1 MGALIPN
8 GNDTEVINQL
18 NLVFTGPK
26 LAKLRAHIR
35 NTGDDVFGPTR
46 HLPRISYRLK
56 VAPTSGNRA
65 KGRWYVF
72 LRDLIG
78 PDNQQKILTGLRDA
92 VADPT
97 CVGIRFWARLD
108 PGVPTGYD
116 VEVVSEA
123 ADTDGQHWVTIT
135 MLCDH
140 EINPS
145 LPGDPNTPPANPGE
159 QPPTQPAVAAAAGAA
174 YGSAKKPAKKAAKKS
189 TKKASK
195 KSSKKAAKKKK

>member
-8 GNDTEVINQL
+8 GNDTEVIKQL
-18 NLVFTGPK
+18 NEVFTGAK
-26 LAKLRAHIR
+26 LAKLRKHIR
-35 NTGDDVFGPTR
+35 NTGDDVFGPAR

-56 VAPTSGNRA
+56 VAPISGNRA

-78 PDNQQKILTGLRDA
+78 PGNQQKILTALRDA

-108 PGVPTGYD
+108 PGIANGYD
-116 VEVVSEA
+116 VEVVTEP
-123 ADTDGQHWVTIT
+123 ADQDGQHWVTIT

-140 EINPS
+140 EINPA
-145 LPGDPNTPPANPGE
+145 LPGDPATPPANPGE
-159 QPPTQPAVAAAAGAA
+159 QPPTQPAVATARK
-174 YGSAKKPAKKAAKKS
+174 KKPAKKAAKK
-189 TKKASK
+189 TVK
-195 KSSKKAAKKKK
+195 KSYKKAAKKKK

>member
-18 NLVFTGPK
+18 NSVFTGPT
-26 LAKLRAHIR
+26 LAKLRRHIR
-35 NTGDDVFGPTR
+35 STGDDMFGPTR
-46 HLPRISYRLK
+46 HLPRISFRLK
-56 VAPTSGNRA
+56 VAPTGIRGR
-65 KGRWYVF
+65 GRWYVF

-78 PDNQQKILTGLRDA
+78 LDNQQKILTGLRDA

-145 LPGDPNTPPANPGE
+145 LPGDPNTPPPNPGE
-159 QPPTQPAVAAAAGAA
+159 QPPTQPLVAATP
-174 YGSAKKPAKKAAKKS
+174 KAKKAVKKTVKKAVKKS
-189 TKKASK
+189 N
-195 KSSKKAAKKKK
+195 KKAAKKKR

>member
-8 GNDTEVINQL
+8 GNDAEVISQL
-18 NLVFTGPK
+18 NSVFTGPK
-26 LAKLRAHIR
+26 LAKLRRHIR
-35 NTGDDVFGPTR
+35 DTRDDVFGPAR

-78 PDNQQKILTGLRDA
+78 LDNQQKILTGLRDA

-116 VEVVSEA
+116 VEVVKEA
-123 ADTDGQHWVTIT
+123 ADPDGQHWVTIT

-140 EINPS
+140 EINPA
-145 LPGDPNTPPANPGE
+145 LPGDPATPPPNPGE
-159 QPPTQPAVAAAAGAA
+159 EPPTQPAVAVAYKAKKAG
-174 YGSAKKPAKKAAKKS
+174 KKPAKKA
-189 TKKASK
+189 KKAV
-195 KSSKKAAKKKK
+195 KKAAKNYAKKKR

>member
-8 GNDTEVINQL
+8 GNDAEVISQL
-18 NLVFTGPK
+18 NSVFTGPK
-26 LAKLRAHIR
+26 LAKLRAHIK
-35 NTGDDVFGPTR
+35 NTRDDVFGPTR

-78 PDNQQKILTGLRDA
+78 LDNQQKILTGLRDA

-108 PGVPTGYD
+108 PGVPNGYD
-116 VEVVSEA
+116 VEVVSEP
-123 ADTDGQHWVTIT
+123 ADPDGKHWVTIT

-159 QPPTQPAVAAAAGAA
+159 QPPVQPAVAAVAGTA
-174 YGSAKKPAKKAAKKS
+174 YGSAKKPAKKAV
-189 TKKASK
+189 K
-195 KSSKKAAKKKK
+195 KSSKKGAKKKK

>member
-8 GNDTEVINQL
+8 GNDAEVISQL
-18 NLVFTGPK
+18 NSVFTGAK
-26 LAKLRAHIR
+26 LAKLRRHIR
-35 NTGDDVFGPTR
+35 NTRDDVFGPTR

-56 VAPTSGNRA
+56 IAPAGNRG

-78 PDNQQKILTGLRDA
+78 PGNQQKILKGLRDA

-97 CVGIRFWARLD
+97 CEGIRFWARLD
-108 PGVPTGYD
+108 PGIADGYD
-116 VEVVSEA
+116 VEVVSEP
-123 ADTDGQHWVTIT
+123 ADPDGRHWVTIT

-145 LPGDPNTPPANPGE
+145 LPGDPATPPASPGE
-159 QPPTQPAVAAAAGAA
+159 QPPAQPLVATARK
-174 YGSAKKPAKKAAKKS
+174 AKKTAKKAV
-189 TKKASK
+189 KKAVR
-195 KSSKKAAKKKK
+195 KSYKKAAKKKK

>member
-18 NLVFTGPK
+18 NSVFTGPT
-26 LAKLRAHIR
+26 LAKLRRHIR
-35 NTGDDVFGPTR
+35 NTGDDMFGPTR
-46 HLPRISYRLK
+46 HLPRISFRLK
-56 VAPTSGNRA
+56 VAPTGMRGR
-65 KGRWYVF
+65 GRWYVF

-78 PDNQQKILTGLRDA
+78 LDNQQKILTGLRDA

-97 CVGIRFWARLD
+97 CMGIRFWARLD

-116 VEVVSEA
+116 VEVVSEP

-159 QPPTQPAVAAAAGAA
+159 QPPTQPAVAAARKATR
-174 YGSAKKPAKKAAKKS
+174 PAKKAAKKAV
-189 TKKASK
+189 TKSY
-195 KSSKKAAKKKK
+195 KKAAKKKK

>member
-18 NLVFTGPK
+18 NSVFTGPT
-26 LAKLRAHIR
+26 LAKLRRHIR
-35 NTGDDVFGPTR
+35 NTGDDMFGPTR

-56 VAPTSGNRA
+56 VAPTGTRG

-78 PDNQQKILTGLRDA
+78 SGNQQKILTGLRDA

-97 CVGIRFWARLD
+97 CMGIRFWARLD
-108 PGVPTGYD
+108 PSVPTGYD
-116 VEVVSEA
+116 VEVVSEP
-123 ADTDGQHWVTIT
+123 ADSNGQHWVTMT

-159 QPPTQPAVAAAAGAA
+159 QPPTQPAVSVARKA
-174 YGSAKKPAKKAAKKS
+174 YGAAKKAAKKAV
-189 TKKASK
+189 TKSY
-195 KSSKKAAKKKK
+195 KKAAKKKK

>member
-18 NLVFTGPK
+18 NSVFTGPT
-26 LAKLRAHIR
+26 LAKLRRHIR
-35 NTGDDVFGPTR
+35 NTGDDMFGPTR

-56 VAPTSGNRA
+56 VAPTGTRG

-78 PDNQQKILTGLRDA
+78 SDNQQKILTGLRDA

-97 CVGIRFWARLD
+97 CMGIRFWARLD

-116 VEVVSEA
+116 VEVVSEP
-123 ADTDGQHWVTIT
+123 ADSIGQHWVSIT

-159 QPPTQPAVAAAAGAA
+159 QPPTQPAVAVARKA
-174 YGSAKKPAKKAAKKS
+174 YGAAKKAAKKAV
-189 TKKASK
+189 TKSY
-195 KSSKKAAKKKK
+195 KKAAKKKK

>member
-18 NLVFTGPK
+18 NSVFTGPT
-26 LAKLRAHIR
+26 LAKLRRHIR
-35 NTGDDVFGPTR
+35 NTGDDMFGPTR
-46 HLPRISYRLK
+46 HLPRISFRLK
-56 VAPTSGNRA
+56 VAPTGMRGR
-65 KGRWYVF
+65 GRWYVF

-78 PDNQQKILTGLRDA
+78 LDNQQKILTGLRDA

-97 CVGIRFWARLD
+97 CMGIRFWARLD

-116 VEVVSEA
+116 VEVVSEP

-159 QPPTQPAVAAAAGAA
+159 QPPTQPAVAAARKANR
-174 YGSAKKPAKKAAKKS
+174 PAKKAAKKAV
-189 TKKASK
+189 TKSY
-195 KSSKKAAKKKK
+195 KKAAKKKK

>member
-1 MGALIPN
+1 
-8 GNDTEVINQL
+8 
-18 NLVFTGPK
+18 
-26 LAKLRAHIR
+26 
-35 NTGDDVFGPTR
+35 
-46 HLPRISYRLK
+46 
-56 VAPTSGNRA
+56 
-65 KGRWYVF
+65 VF

-78 PDNQQKILTGLRDA
+78 LDNQQKILTGLRDA

-116 VEVVSEA
+116 VEVVSET

-159 QPPTQPAVAAAAGAA
+159 QPPTQPAVAATRTA
-174 YGSAKKPAKKAAKKS
+174 YRPAKKAAKKAAKKS
-189 TKKASK
+189 SKKASK